1 MRMQTGPA
9 ANQSMKSWL
18 VWTGCLELFNAG
30 LFSFLMWYLAY
41 LNPGGVGYFSVVGL
55 ATLNALLV
63 QGGLYWLL
71 KWSRFFE
78 ASPAFRVLR
87 LLRGLYVLNVL
98 LLLVFP
104 ASILAAIAAEAPT
117 LTLYDVLIGLGC
129 YLFGM
134 GEFLHYFVFKI
145 NARPREL
152 KRLLREKRPAPARL
166 LRELRQA
173 GLRAGREM
181 EHQDKR

>member
-1 MRMQTGPA
+1 MQMQTGPA
-9 ANQSMKSWL
+9 ANQSMDRWL
-18 VWTGCLELFNAG
+18 LWTGVMEIGNAALFT
-30 LFSFLMWYLAY
+30 LLMWYLAY
-41 LNPGGVGYFSVVGL
+41 SNPGLVGYFSLAGL

-71 KWSRFFE
+71 KRSRFFE
-78 ASPAFRVLR
+78 ASPAPRILR

-104 ASILAAIAAEAPT
+104 ASILAAVATGAPV
-117 LTLYDVLIGLGC
+117 LALYDALIGLGC
-129 YLFGM
+129 YLFGV

-152 KRLLREKRPAPARL
+152 KRLLRERRPMPARL

-173 GLRAGREM
+173 GLRAEREM
-181 EHQDKR
+181 EHPDER